1 MNNSSFSNNPLP
13 ILTFDKNR
21 RRVKQCPCGKSNKDG
36 KFVPFEGY
44 EDKGYCHS
52 CGENFLPEIKN
63 YNIGNN
69 FQPQRETK
77 VYKPKPTS
85 FISAETVLATLKEY
99 ETNNFVTILIKHF
112 GIQVSNLLIAKY
124 FIGTS
129 RHWPG
134 ANVFWQVDQ
143 HGKIRTGKIML
154 YNQETDKRIKE
165 PISFVTWAHTI
176 LKLPDFNL
184 MQCLFGSH
192 LLIDSDKWIAI
203 AESEKTAIVASVY
216 FPDLIWLATGGKNGC
231 KWTSSETLSALK
243 GRKVIL
249 WPDANAFDLW
259 SESASELQKWGI
271 DVVVSDLL
279 ERKASTQER
288 KDGVDIADYL
298 LKYPPNLFNPEQMP
312 RPP

>member
-13 ILTFDKNR
+13 ILTLDKNR

-36 KFVPFEGY
+36 KFAPFVGY

-52 CGENFLPEIKN
+52 CGDTFLPEIKN
-63 YNIGNN
+63 YNVCNS
-69 FQPQRETK
+69 FMPQREAIVK
-77 VYKPKPTS
+77 KPIPTS
-85 FISAETVLATLKEY
+85 YIQTETLQASLSGY
-99 ETNNFVTILIKHF
+99 ESNHFVSILIKHF
-112 GIQVSNLLIAKY
+112 GIQVTNLLIAKY

-134 ANVFWQVDQ
+134 ATVFWQIDQ
-143 HGKIRTGKIML
+143 YRKIRAGKIML

-165 PISFVTWAHTI
+165 PSSFVTWAHTV

-184 MQCLFGSH
+184 SQCLYGSH
-192 LLIDSDKWIAI
+192 LLIDRDKPVSIV
-203 AESEKTAIVASVY
+203 ESEKTAIIASVY
-216 FPDLIWLATGGKNGC
+216 FPNFIWLATGGKNGC

-279 ERKASTQER
+279 ESKASAQQK
-288 KDGVDIADYL
+288 KDGDDIADYL
-298 LKYPPNLFNPEQMP
+298 LNDKQKLFSPEQLP